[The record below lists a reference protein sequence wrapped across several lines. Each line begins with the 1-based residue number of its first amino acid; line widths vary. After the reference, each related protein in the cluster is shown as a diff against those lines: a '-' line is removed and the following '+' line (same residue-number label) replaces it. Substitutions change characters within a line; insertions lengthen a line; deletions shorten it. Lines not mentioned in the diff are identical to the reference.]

1 MGGRVAVVG
10 ATGYTGGLVVGEL
23 AGRGLGVVALGRNA
37 AKLRALPGGVEA
49 KVVDVADDGALAEA
63 LDGCAAV
70 VNCVGSFLD
79 FGEAVVAAAV
89 RAGAAYVDTS
99 GEFPFLQRVF
109 EVHDAAAR
117 AAGVAVVPGVAFYS
131 APADMAA
138 ALAAEA
144 LGGPPEA
151 VEIAYRLDGARPSK
165 GTLRTNLRRA
175 GLPCPVRVDG
185 RLVERRVGD
194 DPRSFAFPAPHGASP
209 VARWPGGEVLTVPR
223 HTGAGSVAVW
233 LGMPKA
239 ASAVFRNPR
248 LTALLQRV
256 GRVVVGAR
264 SGGPSE
270 GTRARARFVVVA
282 EARTSGEAAVRCVVE
297 GHDLYGVT
305 AAACGEAVHRLTA
318 GGTGRPAGALAP
330 AEAFDP
336 AGFLDALGG
345 YLSWRIESASLTNP
359 RSS

>member
-1 MGGRVAVVG
+1 MGEHVAVVG

-37 AKLRALPGGVEA
+37 AKLQALPGGVEA
-49 KVVDVADDGALAEA
+49 KVVDVADNGALAGA

-79 FGEAVVAAAV
+79 LGEAVVAAAV
-89 RAGAAYVDTS
+89 RAGVRYVDTS

-131 APADMAA
+131 APADLVA
-138 ALAAEA
+138 ALAARA
-144 LGGPPEA
+144 LGRPPEV
-151 VEIAYRLDGARPSK
+151 VEIAYRLSGARPSK
-165 GTLRTNLRRA
+165 GTLRPNLRRA
-175 GLPCPVRVDG
+175 GLPCPVFVDG
-185 RLVERRVGD
+185 RLADRRVGD
-194 DPRSFAFPAPHGASP
+194 DPRRFAFPEPYGSSP

-223 HTGAGSVAVW
+223 HTGARSVAVW

-239 ASAVFRNPR
+239 AAAVFRTPR
-248 LTALLQRV
+248 LAAPLSRL
-256 GRVVVGAR
+256 GRVVVGE
-264 SGGPSE
+264 STGGPSDAA
-270 GTRARARFVVVA
+270 RARARFAVVV
-282 EARTSGEAAVRCVVE
+282 EARAGGDRVRGVVD

-305 AAACGEAVHRLTA
+305 AAACGEAVHRLIAA
-318 GGTGRPAGALAP
+318 GPGGPAGALAP

-336 AGFLDALGG
+336 AGFLDALAG
-345 YLSWRIESASLTNP
+345 YLSWRVE
-359 RSS
+359 R